1 MSILIISITIFLAV
15 FLGLSAFL
23 LWMSRSKDPVERRL
37 QNVRTETPGRRRA
50 PGETPADIPDN
61 LITLDPASYSSL
73 RADLTHAGVRG
84 RYSVQ
89 WYWILRFLLG
99 AILGYACF
107 YLCERLEMS
116 AAREFLVIAF
126 GAVIGF
132 MTPFLWVKS
141 RVNRRRDEIRR
152 AIPNVLD
159 LIIVCVEA
167 GLSLNAAVQ
176 RIAKEMRHTYKDLA
190 TELNI
195 LNQEIFLGISRAD
208 AFRNLALRT
217 GVDELRSLATV
228 LMQSDR
234 LGTSVAEVLR
244 VQADTIRTKR
254 RQRAMETAQKMPVKL
269 LFPLI
274 LFILPELLVVILGP
288 AAIQLLRT
296 LSQTS
301 R

>member
-1 MSILIISITIFLAV
+1 MPMLIIAITVFLAV
-15 FLGLSAFL
+15 FLGLAAIL
-23 LWMSRSKDPVERRL
+23 LWMSRSSDPVERRL
-37 QNVRTETPGRRRA
+37 QRVRDEPSAAGGRGEVPGNL
-50 PGETPADIPDN
+50 PEN
-61 LITLDPASYSSL
+61 LIAMDPASYSSL

-84 RYSVQ
+84 QYSVQ
-89 WYWILRFLLG
+89 FYWVSRVFLA
-99 AILGYACF
+99 AILGFAGYVIQD
-107 YLCERLEMS
+107 RLNFTPTAS
-116 AAREFLVIAF
+116 FLVTAF
-126 GAVIGF
+126 GIVAGF
-132 MTPFLWVKS
+132 MSPYLWVQS
-141 RVNRRRDEIRR
+141 RVTRRRDDIRR

-176 RIAKEMRHTYKDLA
+176 RIAREMRHTYKDLA

-195 LNQEIFLGISRAD
+195 LNQEIFLGISRSD

-244 VQADTIRTKR
+244 VQADTIRVKR
-254 RQRAMETAQKMPVKL
+254 RQRAMEQAQKMPVKL

-288 AAIQLLRT
+288 AAIQLLRS
-296 LSQTS
+296 LAQTA